1 MLTPLRL
8 ACLLLILL
16 LSLGGCAHHQR
27 ALYNAPP
34 APGLSDALA
43 TAMHEMVEAFPDLP
57 EQGPMITA
65 SFIDVA
71 GGVPSTPFNR
81 IAAELSTAA
90 LARAGMPVRE
100 VLIDGGQLLVMEGSY
115 GLLTRRIRRLG
126 ASEGARTMLLGTY
139 ARGHERLLLAL
150 RVVDLRTDRVLASR
164 GLSLHLNDDLRA
176 LLGTR

>member
-16 LSLGGCAHHQR
+16 LSLGGCANHQR

-34 APGLSDALA
+34 APGLSDALE

-57 EQGPMITA
+57 DQGPMITA

-71 GGVPSTPFNR
+71 GGAPSTTFNR

-90 LARAGMPVRE
+90 LARAGVPVRE
-100 VLIDGGQLLVMEGSY
+100 VLLDGGQLLVMEVHD
-115 GLLTRRIRRLG
+115 GLLTHRVRRQG
-126 ASEGARTMLLGTY
+126 ASVGARTLLLGTY
-139 ARGHERLLLAL
+139 ARGHERLFLAL
-150 RVVDLRTDRVLASR
+150 RVVELRTDRVLASR
-164 GLSLHLNDDLRA
+164 GLSLPLDGDLRQ
-176 LLGTR
+176 LLRSR